1 MSASRTSPYGSDIT
15 VLPHRHRLI
24 LLAHVQR
31 TLDCRIQDILDHSP
45 ATHRPPAQSSAQISG
60 IINLKVLPRSYW
72 LSNSIRPPSRCAS
85 CWLKCRPRPVP
96 SERPVAVDC
105 TRAKASNSLA

>member
-31 TLDCRIQDILDHSP
+31 TLDCWIQDILDHSP
-45 ATHRPPAQSSAQISG
+45 ATHTPADAIIRSDQWNHQLEGAAPLILAVELNPSSEQVRELLAQMQTQTGS
-60 IINLKVLPRSYW
+60 LRAPCRSR
-72 LSNSIRPPSRCAS
+72 LHAREGF
-85 CWLKCRPRPVP
+85 K
-96 SERPVAVDC
+96 
-105 TRAKASNSLA
+105 